1 MTGQQDMADLGNMTA
16 SGAIK
21 ASLTMGVTM
30 GSVAISAI
38 MAFSEAEEVS
48 SSSPGTA
55 GGRTIHIMRRQ
66 VTGTTAQAL
75 GATIPML
82 TAAPSLGFQW
92 RRPASSL
99 DGLASASAL
108 ADSGVTRAPDSSARA
123 PSMLSS
129 RSLVLTAR
137 FITSSCCVETAASP
151 PTSRTSS

>member
-1 MTGQQDMADLGNMTA
+1 MADLGDMTA
-16 SGAIK
+16 SEAIQ
-21 ASLTMGVTM
+21 ALLTMGVTM
-30 GSVAISAI
+30 GSMVISAI
-38 MAFSEAEEVS
+38 MAFSEGGEAS
-48 SSSPGTA
+48 WSSPGTA
-55 GGRTIHIMRRQ
+55 GGRTIHIMRRR

-92 RRPASSL
+92 RRLASSL
-99 DGLASASAL
+99 DYSASASAL
-108 ADSGVTRAPDSSARA
+108 ADFGGTRAPHSSARA

-137 FITSSCCVETAASP
+137 SMTASCCVEIAASP